1 MPLCKAWTRGDSI
14 AELSAR
20 LARAQS
26 KMRDN
31 MIDALLLTTE
41 ANVRYF
47 TGYHSPFWHSPTR
60 PWFVVV
66 PSTGQPVAVI
76 PTIGED
82 AFNRNGFVDVVTW
95 PAPRPE
101 DDGISDLVRVLTN
114 ITGPSGQIGAEL
126 GPEMVVRMPIQ
137 DFDQL
142 RMTLT
147 HHNLTI
153 VDAGLLLQQMRVI
166 KSTSE
171 IAKVEVACQAMSA
184 AHREIP
190 ATIHAGMT
198 EIQACKAIKRL
209 FLLHGADDTPYVI
222 CRSGPVSYSDI
233 IGHPTERILTPGDM
247 LVVDSG
253 CQVDGYFCDYNRN
266 YAVDQPEQRVA
277 AAYSAVNKATDA
289 ALKAVRP
296 GVAFRDIYAAMSDA
310 MGVQAEG
317 GVGRMGHSVGLQLTE
332 WPSIHP
338 SETTLLEEGMVLA
351 IEPSIPVEDGNGAFV
366 VTEEEVVV
374 TSDGYRLLSE
384 RAPSVIPVVQGNA
397 TCKV

>member
-1 MPLCKAWTRGDSI
+1 
-14 AELSAR
+14 
-20 LARAQS
+20 
-26 KMRDN
+26 
-31 MIDALLLTTE
+31 
-41 ANVRYF
+41 
-47 TGYHSPFWHSPTR
+47 
-60 PWFVVV
+60 
-66 PSTGQPVAVI
+66 
-76 PTIGED
+76 
-82 AFNRNGFVDVVTW
+82 
-95 PAPRPE
+95 
-101 DDGISDLVRVLTN
+101 
-114 ITGPSGQIGAEL
+114 
-126 GPEMVVRMPIQ
+126 
-137 DFDQL
+137 
-142 RMTLT
+142 
-147 HHNLTI
+147 
-153 VDAGLLLQQMRVI
+153 
-166 KSTSE
+166 
-171 IAKVEVACQAMSA
+171 MSA

-277 AAYSAVNKATDA
+277 AAYAAVSKATDA

-296 GVAFRDIYAAMSDA
+296 GAAFRDIYAAMSDA

-317 GVGRMGHSVGLQLTE
+317 GFGRMGHSVGLQLTE